1 MARGKKKY
9 DPNVPEVLRTP
20 IEHNNTMHLIALG
33 TKADD
38 EVAMEARREI
48 WVQLMERY
56 RALFEVYGLSPSDP
70 NAKDLLILMM
80 ASKLFPDG
88 FRRTVKGRKTG
99 VKMTCWTVGARLE
112 LLDTVWMLRSG
123 GMSIDEAERMTIND
137 AAQYLAAFNLLPS
150 GVSANQ
156 HPDCIKTRYHE
167 TKKLMERIA
176 AKALTPA
183 EELELLAFV
192 EGVKIPATDES
203 ESTD

>member
-1 MARGKKKY
+1 
-9 DPNVPEVLRTP
+9 
-20 IEHNNTMHLIALG
+20 
-33 TKADD
+33 
-38 EVAMEARREI
+38 
-48 WVQLMERY
+48 
-56 RALFEVYGLSPSDP
+56 
-70 NAKDLLILMM
+70 
-80 ASKLFPDG
+80 
-88 FRRTVKGRKTG
+88 
-99 VKMTCWTVGARLE
+99 
-112 LLDTVWMLRSG
+112 
-123 GMSIDEAERMTIND
+123 MTIND
-137 AAQYLAAFNLLPS
+137 AAQYIAAFNLLPS